1 MKNWCGCLEV
11 FTLLPEIKSS
21 YGGSCPK
28 ASTKLY
34 SHLCGIVWFGPC
46 LMLHFIAHIPT
57 SLEEKLSVA
66 AHLNHVLVFVASLAP
81 LVLGCGTPAPF
92 AFSPPASSTVAPPG
106 CRNVDQ
112 RTVNRDQMNLCVF
125 QLHFYIN
132 KIKISTAESF
142 QMNKSF
148 VVNVNRIIWLHLMLA
163 FNTFHTWTLTPSCG
177 SWVGVSDEAAMSKA
191 VCPDGLEK
199 PPSVSHSKQPTHPL
213 L

>member
-11 FTLLPEIKSS
+11 FTVLPEMKSYSS
-21 YGGSCPK
+21 YGGSRPK

-34 SHLCGIVWFGPC
+34 SHVCGIVWFGPC
-46 LMLHFIAHIPT
+46 LMLHFIAHIPM

-66 AHLNHVLVFVASLAP
+66 AHLNRILVFVASLAP
-81 LVLGCGTPAPF
+81 LVLVCGTPAPF

-112 RTVNRDQMNLCVF
+112 RMVNHDQMNLYAF
-125 QLHFYIN
+125 QLHFYMN
-132 KIKISTAESF
+132 KIKIWRAESF

-163 FNTFHTWTLTPSCG
+163 LNNFAKTHSTRGLSHRRVG
-177 SWVGVSDEAAMSKA
+177 AEWV
-191 VCPDGLEK
+191 
-199 PPSVSHSKQPTHPL
+199 SVIRQPCLKQCVL
-213 L
+213 ME